1 MQMNIR
7 KLTVSDLI
15 NDYVSGFNELNI
27 NLVSVSYFTYD
38 SKILIWAVVHDY
50 DVFGID
56 QLFILESIIN
66 SNYIDY
72 GFRLT
77 TIIMKAGGDFPAP
90 SQFRAIVGLTN
101 QTQSSLF

>member
-1 MQMNIR
+1 MQLDIK

-15 NDYVSGFNELNI
+15 NDYVLGFKELNI
-27 NLVSVSYFTYD
+27 NLVSISYFTYD

-50 DVFGID
+50 DELGID

-77 TIIMKAGGDFPAP
+77 TIIMKADSEFPAP
-90 SQFRAIVGLTN
+90 SQFRTILGLN
-101 QTQSSLF
+101 IIQ